1 MSKDF
6 RILNG
11 TITITDERKNYC
23 HLRALFDH
31 YGNQARSSFKNF
43 YLNDISSLDGFLDN
57 AVDVIV
63 KIYKNIGEKALEYLS
78 HFDIYQYDSSD
89 FLNYMGKNSHFLEY
103 YHELDE
109 FRASL
114 IKDQEEQKRYRAAR
128 KQARGRWQGG
138 GFGLTNAMIGAATAG
153 AMNTVTGIGH
163 SAVNLIG
170 NAFTSLSVSSQK
182 SSVYH
187 DKKTQKKLFDAVYT
201 DIFELHYLLASLIN
215 DNTKLSLDVILP
227 EDEKKASTLLNNI
240 QKLDLPT
247 EKAQRLLIQ
256 ALNLNP
262 FSSSIYQYIFNYF
275 PDDMESCFSLTDYI
289 TANNALSFLSEE
301 LAKYYSTLS
310 SDTEEQ
316 ALQTKELL
324 LQRMKQY
331 HMSSSQE
338 LDDINKKLEAFDLAA
353 RTYKGVEYPTR
364 EARNKVEADINSLLN
379 QISELGSINSKNI
392 KSWNQLKSTL
402 NSGNYEKQ
410 TVEIISNKIEEKIKE
425 RLHAIDQQLNKDLT
439 NGQLDE
445 LYEELAQSDIDS
457 KTQESYFEKI
467 ANKKKENDQNVE
479 LSQYKKIFENC
490 DPTDPQTRQ
499 YLSDLIESSYPLL
512 SSKLKKQL
520 TLFTQ
525 DNIIAI
531 SNFTAPQI
539 HHRLKFHFLYLIL
552 AVVAFILIFVFLGL
566 LSIVFGILCIYFI
579 SKIFEIDTYLAEKD
593 QKMIDL
599 ISDLTL
605 NGRIIHP
612 YVRKWMELND
622 WDKYRQ
628 YTHFDLPNIQVIMN
642 DYKDREDGSL
652 K

>member
-103 YHELDE
+103 YNELDE

-364 EARNKVEADINSLLN
+364 EDCANVESIVDKLFREIDDLGKLNGDTLDKWNEFENTLTTRNYN
-379 QISELGSINSKNI
+379 QQIITIISDKISEK
-392 KSWNQLKSTL
+392 K
-402 NSGNYEKQ
+402 
-410 TVEIISNKIEEKIKE
+410 KE
-425 RLHAIDQQLNKDLT
+425 RLSTINK
-439 NGQLDE
+439 
-445 LYEELAQSDIDS
+445 ELADHPNSDNLKKIYDEVSRLKIDS
-457 KTQESYFEKI
+457 DTKSEY
-467 ANKKKENDQNVE
+467 
-479 LSQYKKIFENC
+479 LKKIKLAQNDNDERNEMEIFTQAYFTCNPC
-490 DPTDPQTRQ
+490 DPSEKAKLMQIVNTSCPKLGTDFRGI
-499 YLSDLIESSYPLL
+499 LNLITAENIALINNYNGPKEHHKLEFHPFFLL
-512 SSKLKKQL
+512 
-520 TLFTQ
+520 TT
-525 DNIIAI
+525 II
-531 SNFTAPQI
+531 FG
-539 HHRLKFHFLYLIL
+539 IL
-552 AVVAFILIFVFLGL
+552 VFVFLSL
-566 LSIVFGILCIYFI
+566 WSILFGILAIG
-579 SKIFEIDTYLAEKD
+579 SLASIFEIDTYYSKKD
-593 QKMIDL
+593 HEMIAL
-599 ISDLTL
+599 ISRISL
-605 NGRIIHP
+605 NGQIIHP
-612 YVRKWMELND
+612 LLKPWFDSHKGVQHWI
-622 WDKYRQ
+622 KYA
-628 YTHFDLPNIQVIMN
+628 HL
-642 DYKDREDGSL
+642 YK